1 MEVSMLRFHSAGE
14 SHGPY
19 LVGILEGLP
28 AGIKLDEDFI
38 NSRIQLRNA
47 GYGRGKRMEIETDTV
62 EIFSGITKDF
72 VTTGAPIGFRIRN
85 RDWETNKTERSFK
98 IPRPGHSD
106 YAGSIKYN
114 YENLAIPSERTSGR
128 LTALDVVTGSIT
140 ETFLK
145 IFGVRILFFVT
156 SINDIH
162 IPYESF
168 ADVDTLFNR
177 AINSS
182 LLVPFEDSEEKI
194 KKEIDRV
201 IEEGD
206 TLGGSGM
213 VIVKNFPIGVGD
225 YNRWEEK
232 MDGLIAQAVM
242 SVPTVK
248 AVEIGRGKDASNF
261 KGSEFQD
268 RFLLKDGKIKRETN
282 NAGGIEGG
290 ITNGEDIT
298 VKFYSKPIPT
308 VRKGIRSVDLDK
320 WVETQSIYVRSDTV
334 VLPAVTLISASR
346 ISFVLASSFLK
357 KFSGDHIDDV
367 KASFDYY
374 LSSRRHF
381 WQR

>member
-1 MEVSMLRFHSAGE
+1 
-14 SHGPY
+14 
-19 LVGILEGLP
+19 
-28 AGIKLDEDFI
+28 
-38 NSRIQLRNA
+38 
-47 GYGRGKRMEIETDTV
+47 
-62 EIFSGITKDF
+62 
-72 VTTGAPIGFRIRN
+72 
-85 RDWETNKTERSFK
+85 
-98 IPRPGHSD
+98 
-106 YAGSIKYN
+106 
-114 YENLAIPSERTSGR
+114 
-128 LTALDVVTGSIT
+128 
-140 ETFLK
+140 
-145 IFGVRILFFVT
+145 
-156 SINDIH
+156 
-162 IPYESF
+162 
-168 ADVDTLFNR
+168 
-177 AINSS
+177 
-182 LLVPFEDSEEKI
+182 
-194 KKEIDRV
+194 
-201 IEEGD
+201 
-206 TLGGSGM
+206 
-213 VIVKNFPIGVGD
+213 
-225 YNRWEEK
+225 

-268 RFLLKDGKIKRETN
+268 RFLSKDGEIIRETN